1 MDLRENVEQNT
12 NELFIYREITKM
24 SYQRS
29 KTLLKLKI
37 LNDYSHSIVPPKRL
51 VKKTVI
57 AMGLNQ

>member
-37 LNDYSHSIVPPKRL
+37 LNDYSHSIVPGGLL
-51 VKKTVI
+51 VI
-57 AMGLNQ
+57 S